1 MRFGKEFTVPA
12 FRAALGLTTLKVV
25 KNPKT
30 NKLFLSGDGRTV
42 GKVSKSIDLTGHLS
56 VVEMIDEEESAD
68 GKKSTEMTY
77 CLVNQSDTNVLLDLS
92 L

>member
-56 VVEMIDEEESAD
+56 VVEMIDEESA
-68 GKKSTEMTY
+68 EMTH